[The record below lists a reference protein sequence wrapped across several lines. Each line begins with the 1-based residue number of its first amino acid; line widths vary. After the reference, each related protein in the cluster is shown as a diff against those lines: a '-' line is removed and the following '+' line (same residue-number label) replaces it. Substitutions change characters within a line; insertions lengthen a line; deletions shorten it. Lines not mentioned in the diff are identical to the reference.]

1 MATTKNIVLTVSRE
15 HGSGGREIAQEVARQ
30 LKLPFVDSQIIRLA
44 TQQLNIPAEELA
56 EFDEKVLPQLDE
68 LSKLVTHQQEP
79 HNEIALSEVL
89 VPNRGVYGLPQERQP
104 KIVKLEVETDEK
116 RRAAIHKGYHELVA
130 ALIKDVA
137 AKGGAV
143 ILGRGA
149 NFVLSHRANTVH
161 IHVHAPQPYRIQR
174 LIKLQKIGQAEAEQQ
189 IKQHD
194 TQRAD
199 YIRRY
204 HQADW
209 RDPSHYTMTINTAN
223 IALPSAVATV
233 GQLVKSVAGQKPQE
247 EIHGTYERLD
257 QESYSLKEA
266 AALLW
271 ISPDLLR
278 QAIYRGDLKVAR
290 VDNRIQ
296 RISRASLVD
305 YLHRGSN

>member
-1 MATTKNIVLTVSRE
+1 MATKNMVLTVSRE

-68 LSKLVTHQQEP
+68 LSKLVTHSHEGQHEM
-79 HNEIALSEVL
+79 ALSEVL
-89 VPNRGVYGLPQERQP
+89 VPNRNAYGLPQERQP
-104 KIVKLEVETDEK
+104 KIVVVEADTDDK

-130 ALIKDVA
+130 AMIKDVS

-149 NFVLSHRANTVH
+149 NFILSQRPNAVH
-161 IHVHAPQPYRIQR
+161 IHVHAPLPFRVQR
-174 LIKLQKIGQAEAEQQ
+174 LMRLQKIGQAEAEQQ
-189 IKQHD
+189 IQKLD
-194 TQRAD
+194 GQRAD
-199 YIRRY
+199 YIQRY
-204 HQADW
+204 HKADW
-209 RDPSHYTMTINTAN
+209 RDPSNYNMTINTAS

-233 GQLVKSVAGQKPQE
+233 SQLIKSIAAQRPQQ
-247 EIHGTYERLD
+247 EIHSTYERLD

-266 AALLW
+266 AQLLW

-278 QAIYRGDLKVAR
+278 QAIYRGELKVAR

-296 RISRASLVD
+296 RISRDSLVQ